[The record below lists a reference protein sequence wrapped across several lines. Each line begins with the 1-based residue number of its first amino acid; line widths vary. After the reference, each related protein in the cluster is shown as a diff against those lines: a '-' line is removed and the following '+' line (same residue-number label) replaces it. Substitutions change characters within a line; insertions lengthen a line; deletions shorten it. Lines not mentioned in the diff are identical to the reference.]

1 MTILIVDAATKKIYL
16 THIVNKSIYT
26 CSHVNSKNN
35 FEKLVILIYDFLYK
49 QKTTIDNIDKIYVN
63 RGPGSFAGIRNSL
76 SIAKG
81 FYVSKKI
88 DYYCF
93 SYKDFQK
100 SDTIKHQDVPKLCDK
115 FKIKKNL
122 LNPLYIS

>member
-1 MTILIVDAATKKIYL
+1 MTILIVDAAAKKIYL

-26 CSHVNSKNN
+26 CSHDNSKNN
-35 FEKLVILIYDFLYK
+35 FEKLVILIYDFLNK